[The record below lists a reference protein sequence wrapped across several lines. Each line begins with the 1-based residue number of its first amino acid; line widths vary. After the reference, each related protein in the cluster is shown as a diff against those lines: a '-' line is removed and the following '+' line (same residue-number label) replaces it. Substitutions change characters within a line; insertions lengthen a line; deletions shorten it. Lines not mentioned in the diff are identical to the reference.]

1 MASLMVLRHKL
12 NKEIAKG
19 KNASPLVIKQLRK
32 QIRDEEQK
40 RGKRPRRGLND

>member
-19 KNASPLVIKQLRK
+19 KNANPFTIKQLQK
-32 QIRDEEQK
+32 QIRDEEER
-40 RGKRPRRGLND
+40 RGKRPRRGL